1 MLKRTKLAWPLL
13 LLTGTAFL
21 AGCAT
26 SDLSSGRADGP
37 QIIGDE
43 NGGRISSSVGRS
55 SSRQS
60 SAFQMVTAYCLKFE
74 KKGFITQMDF
84 ETGVMTFECRSQSA
98 IKEKTKR

>member
-1 MLKRTKLAWPLL
+1 MSQRTRLACPFLMLV
-13 LLTGTAFL
+13 GTAFI

-26 SDLSSGRADGP
+26 SDGLGGIGDRAN
-37 QIIGDE
+37 ITGDE
-43 NGGRISSSVGRS
+43 NGGRISSSVGKS
-55 SSRQS
+55 NSRQS

-98 IKEKTKR
+98 IK

>member
-1 MLKRTKLAWPLL
+1 MSGRTRLACPFFMLV
-13 LLTGTAFL
+13 GTAIL

-26 SDLSSGRADGP
+26 SAGIGDTGSN
-37 QIIGDE
+37 ITGDE

-55 SSRQS
+55 NSRQV

-84 ETGVMTFECRSQSA
+84 ETGVMTFECRRQ
-98 IKEKTKR
+98 IPLKDKR